1 VDIDIGTHIDTGIDP
16 AAPEVPVLDV
26 LAWVVLRD
34 ERMLTVRTRGRDAF
48 YLPGGKRE
56 PGESDVAALRREV
69 REELGVELEPDSFTL
84 VAELTAPAHAGLPD
98 QRVRMRFYEATG
110 HGRPSPGREIE
121 ELAWLPV
128 GDRAR
133 MAPAAQLLLDRLI
146 TEGRL
151 SAG

>member
-1 VDIDIGTHIDTGIDP
+1 
-16 AAPEVPVLDV
+16 
-26 LAWVVLRD
+26 
-34 ERMLTVRTRGRDAF
+34 
-48 YLPGGKRE
+48 
-56 PGESDVAALRREV
+56 
-69 REELGVELEPDSFTL
+69 
-84 VAELTAPAHAGLPD
+84 
-98 QRVRMRFYEATG
+98 MRFYEATG

>member
-1 VDIDIGTHIDTGIDP
+1 VDIEYA

-34 ERMLTVRTRGRDAF
+34 DRMLTVRTSGRDAF

-69 REELGVELEPDSFTL
+69 HEELGVELEPDSFTL
-84 VAELTAPAHAGLPD
+84 VAELTAPAHGGLPD

-110 HGRPSPGREIE
+110 HGQPSPGREIE

-128 GDRAR
+128 RDRAR
-133 MAPAAQLLLDRLI
+133 LAPAAQLLLDRLV

-151 SAG
+151 AAG